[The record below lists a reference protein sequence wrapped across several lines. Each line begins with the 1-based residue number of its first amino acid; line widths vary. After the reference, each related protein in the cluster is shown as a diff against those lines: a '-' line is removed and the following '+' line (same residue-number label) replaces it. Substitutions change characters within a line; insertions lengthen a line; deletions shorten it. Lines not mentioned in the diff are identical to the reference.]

1 MKKNISGKE
10 VLKIIVEA
18 AKNYDLKLK
27 DKHFLIVYSM
37 SLSKFQELAK
47 DAKACYKV
55 G

>member
-10 VLKIIVEA
+10 ALKIIVEA

-27 DKHFLIVYSM
+27 DKHFLMTY
-37 SLSKFQELAK
+37 QE
-47 DAKACYKV
+47 